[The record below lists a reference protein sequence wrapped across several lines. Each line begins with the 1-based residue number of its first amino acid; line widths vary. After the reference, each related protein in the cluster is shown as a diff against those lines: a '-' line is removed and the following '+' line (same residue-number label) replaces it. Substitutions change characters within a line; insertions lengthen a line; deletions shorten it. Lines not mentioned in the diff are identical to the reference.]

1 MSEQSMAAWRED
13 DTRPPLDV
21 AKALKGKDLIVIGCT
36 GFLGKV
42 WLSKLLYDYPEV
54 GTLFLMVRPKSGL
67 SSEERFWSDVAPSP
81 VFDPIREKHPGA
93 AYEAFM
99 REKIRPISGDVANAH
114 LGFADELRDEMR
126 GRVSAIVNI
135 AGVVDFNPPLDE
147 ALNVNAFGAQNLVD
161 TARDLGDIALFH
173 TSTCFVAGC
182 RSGVNPERN
191 TLEFPFPRADELDPE
206 HWNARNEI
214 AECVDVVEQ
223 TRRRVEDAPRQSH
236 LLDEAKRN
244 LEKRG
249 EPQRGAALDDEL
261 KKVKRKF
268 VRERLIEAGRERAT
282 FWGWP
287 NIYTYTKSIGEQVFL
302 SSGLPILIARPAI
315 IESSI
320 EYPVPGWC
328 EGINT
333 TSPFVYLST
342 KGIQHFAVSDHSHLD
357 IIPVDRVSN
366 AMTAG
371 LAALLERRH
380 PDVFQI
386 CSSDVNPLKTKRVAR
401 MLGLAK
407 RRHFKNK
414 STGNQLVNLLAAH
427 TEPNPVSQATFER
440 VSAPAFA
447 KHSKTV
453 SRWLDKAKDT
463 QLANPAKRLKK
474 KVDAIGRQS
483 ANVAKLYSEFQPF
496 TVDVEFRFSAKNT
509 RKLISELSPADAEK
523 LVWDVESI
531 DWLHFWMEVQDPGL
545 RKYSMPL
552 LDERLKKEIKPHRR
566 HDNLVAMLADRLED
580 DEHKIVLHRLEGEQ
594 LTNISYRDLW
604 ELSGL
609 LASRLAAAGVSKGDR
624 VALGGAN
631 HPNWAVAYFGILRAG
646 ATAVPVDKEYEA
658 PNLQRVLEVSESKI
672 AILDEVVVTL
682 DSSPCPRWDL
692 HEATAEAKDQ
702 EKIEVPEVE
711 IADEDIASIL
721 YTSGTT
727 GDPKGVMLSH
737 ENFTALI
744 ASLVP
749 LFPLDKDDRMVS
761 VLPLH
766 HTFEFTCGLMLPLAR
781 GTSIVYLDEVDGD
794 RLATGLEV
802 GRATAMVGV
811 PALWELLE
819 RRITNKVSDKGKAVE
834 AIFNTLLEF
843 NRNIGKNTGLDLGR
857 LFFGEVH
864 RGLGGNLRTLI
875 SGAAALPKDVHET
888 FQGLGLHIAEGYGL
902 TEAAPVL
909 TVAKGGAKNRGGN
922 VGKAIPGVEIRI
934 DNPNDEGVGEVLARG
949 PNVMQGYAGND
960 AATRESLDADG
971 WLHTGD
977 LGKLDKR
984 ERLTIVGRSKEVILS
999 GSGENVYPDDVES
1012 MLGLPSGVKELS
1024 IVGLADDKGGER
1036 VACLAVAD
1044 EDEELDH
1051 AERRSK
1057 AERNLKAAIDKLP
1070 RVMRPTLL
1078 RFSDAELPRTSTKK
1092 IKRKAV
1098 VSYLE
1103 RVLAASK
1110 AAAEARNDG
1119 DAKTTVVRSAVAT
1132 IAKKDPKSLRLDDD
1146 LAADLGFDSLM
1157 VVELAAAIE
1166 THAKGID
1173 PQRLAEAKTVG
1184 ELEALISAGPSK
1196 SKSTSRSDSKTK
1208 KIEKEE
1214 IGDVEVPEFIREPA
1228 KKLLSRGQF
1237 GFYDIVMKAKV
1248 SGKANIPHNR
1258 NTIVIANHA
1267 SHVDMGLVK
1276 YALGGYGEN
1285 LVALAAEDYFF
1296 GNDLKGFWFKN
1307 FTNMAALDRSSGLRK
1322 TLRQTGEHLDRGRT
1336 ILIFPEGTRSPDGK
1350 MREFMPVIGHLALNH
1365 DTDIL
1370 PLWLG
1375 GTYDAF
1381 PKGSKIPIPRRRNV
1395 KVRIGPT
1402 IRVQDMERHTEGLK
1416 RADSY
1421 RKVAKMAQSAV
1432 EALRDGHQVDFS
1444 REALGPAAVEGAAP
1458 SIEVV
1463 TSAAK
1468 KDSPMT
1474 ALFKQLEVRFVPGA
1488 VEGRTS
1494 FYFSLGDGSDGKW
1507 NLVVD
1512 AEAAVFARGKPEGGK
1527 ADCVLKTSPEIFT
1540 KIVKERYTPSVAE
1553 FMAGKVK
1560 SNDIQLLQ
1568 VFQKAFDL

>member
-1 MSEQSMAAWRED
+1 MSEQSMQAWRD
-13 DTRPPLDV
+13 DTSRPPLNV
-21 AKALKGKDLIVIGCT
+21 SEALRDQNLIVIGCT

-42 WLSKLLYDYPEV
+42 WLSKLLHDYPEV
-54 GTLFLMVRPKSGL
+54 GTLYLMVRPKAGL
-67 SSEERFWSDVAPSP
+67 TPEERFWSDVAPSQ
-81 VFDPIREKHPGA
+81 VFDPIREKHPGK
-93 AYEAFM
+93 AYEDFM
-99 REKIRPISGDVANAH
+99 RKKIRPIGGDVAH
-114 LGFADELRDEMR
+114 EMLGFSEELRAEMR
-126 GRVSAIVNI
+126 GRIAAVVNI

-147 ALNVNAFGAQNLVD
+147 ALNVNAFGAQNLVAI
-161 TARDLGDIALFH
+161 TKDLGDDVALFH

-191 TLEFPFPRADELDPE
+191 TLEFPFPRADELAVS
-206 HWNARNEI
+206 HWDANNEI

-244 LEKRG
+244 LARRQ
-249 EPQRGAALDDEL
+249 EPQRGAALEDEL

-268 VRERLIEAGRERAT
+268 VRERLIEAGRERAI

-302 SSGLPILIARPAI
+302 SSGLRVLIARPAI
-315 IESSI
+315 IESSM
-320 EYPVPGWC
+320 EYPVKGWC

-366 AMTAG
+366 GMTAG
-371 LAALLERRH
+371 LAALLQNRH
-380 PDVFQI
+380 PDVMQL
-386 CSSDVNPLKTKRVAR
+386 CTSDLNPLKTKRVAR

-414 STGNQLVNLLAAH
+414 SSGNQLMNLLAAH
-427 TEPNPVSQATFER
+427 TEPNPVSQATYER
-440 VSAPAFA
+440 FSAPAWA

-453 SRWLDKAKDT
+453 SKWLDKAKGT
-463 QLANPAKRLKK
+463 QLHAPAKRLQKQ
-474 KVDAIGRQS
+474 VDAIGRQ
-483 ANVAKLYSEFQPF
+483 AGNIAKLYSEFQPF

-509 RKLISELSPADAEK
+509 RKLMSELSEADAEK
-523 LVWDVESI
+523 LTWAVDEI
-531 DWLHFWMEVQDPGL
+531 DWRYFWFEVQDPGL

-566 HDNLVAMLADRLED
+566 HDNLVAMLEDRLED
-580 DEHKIVLHRLEGEQ
+580 DENRIILRRLEDEQ

-604 ELSGL
+604 ELSGAV
-609 LASRLAAAGVSKGDR
+609 ASRLAAAGVAKGDK
-624 VALGGAN
+624 VAIGGSN

-646 ATAVPVDKEYEA
+646 ATAVPVDKDYEA
-658 PNLQRVLEVSESKI
+658 PNLQRVLEVSDSKI
-672 AILDEVVVTL
+672 AILDEDVVKL
-682 DSSPCPRWDL
+682 DADPCPRWEL
-692 HEATAEAKDQ
+692 HHAARDPEPGED
-702 EKIEVPEVE
+702 IVVPEIE
-711 IADEDIASIL
+711 IADEDLASIL

-727 GDPKGVMLSH
+727 GDPKGVMLTH

-749 LFPLDKDDRMVS
+749 LFPLDQDDRMVS

-766 HTFEFTCGLMLPLAR
+766 HTFEFTCGLMLPLSR
-781 GTSIVYLDEVDGD
+781 GTSVTYLDEVNGD
-794 RLATGLEV
+794 RLAKGLEL

-819 RRITNKVSDKGKAVE
+819 RRITSKVADKGKGVE
-834 AIFNTLLEF
+834 TIFNTLLEF
-843 NRNIGKNTGLDLGR
+843 NRNLGRNTGMNLGQ

-875 SGAAALPKDVHET
+875 SGAAALPKDVHKT

-909 TVAKGGAKNRGGN
+909 TVAKAGASAKGGN
-922 VGKAIPGVEIRI
+922 VGKAIPGVEIKI
-934 DNPNDEGVGEVLARG
+934 KDPNDEGVGEILAKG
-949 PNVMQGYAGND
+949 PNVMQGYANNES
-960 AATRESLDADG
+960 ATKEVLDEDG

-984 ERLTIVGRSKEVILS
+984 DRLTIVGRSKEVILS
-999 GSGENVYPDDVES
+999 TSGENVYPDDVEN
-1012 MLGLPSGVKELS
+1012 MIGLPKGIEELS
-1024 IVGLADDKGGER
+1024 IVGLPDDKGGER
-1036 VACLAVAD
+1036 VACLAMVVED
-1044 EDEELDH
+1044 EDLDH
-1051 AERRSK
+1051 KERRDK
-1057 AERNLKAAIDKLP
+1057 AEKNLKAAIEKLP
-1070 RVMRPTLL
+1070 RVMRPTVVRLT
-1078 RFSDAELPRTSTKK
+1078 DTELPRTSTRKV
-1092 IKRKAV
+1092 KRKEVRA
-1098 VSYLE
+1098 YLE

-1110 AAAEARNDG
+1110 AAAQARNDG
-1119 DAKTTVVRSAVAT
+1119 DEKTTAVRSAIAA
-1132 IAKKDPKSLRLDDD
+1132 IAKKDPKELRAEDD

-1157 VVELAAAIE
+1157 VVELSAALE
-1166 THAKGID
+1166 RDAKGID
-1173 PQRLAEAKTVG
+1173 PQRMAECKTVG
-1184 ELEALISAGPSK
+1184 ELEALLRAGASAPKAAGGS
-1196 SKSTSRSDSKTK
+1196 SKTA
-1208 KIEKEE
+1208 KIEKDE
-1214 IGDVEVPEFIREPA
+1214 IGDVEIPEFITDPA
-1228 KKLLSRGQF
+1228 KKLLSKGQF

-1248 SGKANIPHNR
+1248 TGKANIPHNR

-1276 YALGGYGEN
+1276 YALGSYGQN

-1296 GNDLKGFWFKN
+1296 GSDLKGFWFKN

-1350 MREFMPVIGHLALNH
+1350 MRDFKSVIGHLALNH

-1381 PKGSKIPIPRRRNV
+1381 PKGSKVPVPRRRKV
-1395 KVRIGPT
+1395 QVRIGPA
-1402 IRVQDMERHTEGLK
+1402 IRVADMERLTEGLK
-1416 RADSY
+1416 RSDRY
-1421 RKVAKMAQSAV
+1421 RKVAAMAQTAV
-1432 EALRDGHQVDFS
+1432 EALRDGHQVDFAK
-1444 REALGPAAVEGAAP
+1444 EALAAASEGAAP

-1463 TSAAK
+1463 TTQPK

-1474 ALFKQLEVRFVPGA
+1474 ALFKDLEGRFVPGA
-1488 VEGRTS
+1488 AEKTTT

-1507 NLVVD
+1507 NLTID
-1512 AEAAVFARGKPEGGK
+1512 AEKAVFGRGKPEGGK

-1568 VFQKAFDL
+1568 VFQKAFNL